1 MTVVITVNSESNQD
15 KHCIITIDKKR
26 NRLFR
31 FKSHIDNTKVLID
44 KIQKLIVD
52 HEDTYYD
59 QEKYEE
65 LKTESLN
72 LTKRSSHNEYLLDYG
87 DSSFVYKI
95 ATVGDKDL
103 LYAYLSQELMKRVKK
118 LSGVIDCQPTHKR
131 RSMKGIED
139 HANPIIKL
147 SNMKGNSTY
156 SNQGDTLID
165 NQKDIVT
172 NSTYYNIEDILKET
186 KWKDVE
192 IRENSLNHLSSIS
205 QGVFNENLIGK
216 YDKNYYG
223 PMNPGKNVDIY
234 IFDGGIYYNLMP
246 RFFDNNGR
254 SVKFEF
260 LMEYGKVRSALGLE
274 FDEYVNSDV
283 YHGTYTSLLS
293 GGSVYG
299 VANKANIHGVHLN
312 MDSDNEYWFI
322 DIIAGLNYVKENLR
336 KDHKTVINFSF
347 GDYYDPKEVSQ
358 GDIQE
363 YQNIVNEMSEMGVIF
378 VSAAGNECSPIK
390 TDTYTLI
397 PCAFDNMICVGAI
410 ENDDPE
416 NANTSNRYRK
426 AAYSNYGKEV
436 DIYAPGAVHL
446 SEILTEEML
455 EIMEDIRDS
464 GDYWDKRDLR
474 PDSKHCPKYNYDH
487 RNFIYG
493 TSYSSPLVAGVAATV
508 MSEHP
513 EIKFTTKSMLA
524 YLYEMSEKNA
534 IANLNEGEPN
544 VFLNNGKHTVYS
556 SNSIYYGCGVYA
568 GNQKCPQNQFCCGVN
583 HQCIQEESK
592 CSSEIVSFFNETTT
606 TEN

>member
-118 LSGVIDCQPTHKR
+118 LSGVIDCQPTHK
-131 RSMKGIED
+131 
-139 HANPIIKL
+139 H
-147 SNMKGNSTY
+147 
-156 SNQGDTLID
+156 TLID

-446 SEILTEEML
+446 SEILTEE
-455 EIMEDIRDS
+455 I
-464 GDYWDKRDLR
+464 
-474 PDSKHCPKYNYDH
+474 
-487 RNFIYG
+487 NFIYG